1 MMNPHENHPLEEIAA
16 NLQKQVDAAMGIKG
30 ALFGAGLGAVR
41 VALAMKATG
50 HKPTVAE
57 LLTGAVVGIAYGAAD
72 TKAIRG
78 E

>member
-1 MMNPHENHPLEEIAA
+1 MNPHENQPLEEIAA
-16 NLQKQVDAAMGIKG
+16 NLQEQADAQSGIKG
-30 ALFGAGLGAVR
+30 ALIGAGLGAVR

-50 HKPTVAE
+50 RKPTVAE
-57 LLTGAVVGIAYGAAD
+57 LLTGAAVGIAYGAAD